1 VKVQGEI
8 VLKFHSQLR
17 LALMVLAMVSACV
30 AFLAAGEKQE
40 VFKGE
45 ISDSQCSFNV
55 HSTTHSHAEMLKTH
69 TMGNT
74 PADCVRMCVDNLG
87 GVYVLQ
93 TKDKIYKL
101 DKQNLAERY
110 PAQAVKVTGALNA
123 KGDTIAVQS
132 IAPSNAE

>member
-1 VKVQGEI
+1 MLE
-8 VLKFHSQLR
+8 FRSHLR
-17 LALMVLAMVSACV
+17 AALTLVAMVSACV

-45 ISDSQCSFNV
+45 ISDSQCAFNV

-93 TKDKIYKL
+93 TKDKVYKL
-101 DKQNLAERY
+101 DKQNLAEKY
-110 PAQAVKVTGALNA
+110 PAQAVKVTGVLNP
-123 KGDTIAVQS
+123 KDNTIAVQS
-132 IAPSNAE
+132 IIPVDAE

>member
-1 VKVQGEI
+1 M
-8 VLKFHSQLR
+8 LHFRSHLR
-17 LALMVLAMVSACV
+17 TALILVAMISACV

-45 ISDSQCSFNV
+45 ISDSQCAFNV

-93 TKDKIYKL
+93 TKDRVYKL
-101 DKQNLAERY
+101 DKQSLAGKY
-110 PAQAVKVTGALNA
+110 PAQAVKVTGVLNP
-123 KGDTIAVQS
+123 KDDTIAVQS
-132 IAPSNAE
+132 IIPLDAE